1 MARTRTPRR
10 LSTSTITSFKACPYR
25 FRLAYVEGLRPDE
38 DTDIQR
44 IGTNWH
50 KCQEVAAATVS
61 TSIPPEDDKLEKVAE
76 YLDQCYAVPPASKTT
91 LEWATER
98 AILAYSMA
106 GYLWMYQNDPIES
119 IAQELSFRL
128 PLRNPVSGRALPK
141 AFLTGRIDRLLKRRE
156 QPMTGEYKSTSRP
169 IDTGSTYW
177 PRLRLDGQISM
188 YDLAAKIMQRGGRLA
203 EFGLTPTDPLVAGTL
218 YDVWHR
224 PLTRPKLLTQAATR
238 AFLTAGE
245 AYGEHCGQAFVVQ
258 IGPDDP
264 DHPELGPRVAVDG
277 EDTEVKMGAP
287 PKKAGGYH
295 PFAIR
300 ETPDMFG
307 ARLLMEI
314 QEQPDQHFARR
325 EIARTDKELEDF
337 GHELMHVYQSIRAM
351 EASGHWFRNE
361 GQCEAQA
368 SFKCPYLPIC
378 YHGLDVCDGHTCP
391 DGFKR
396 VHDEHSFKEIPD
408 GNTVPD
414 TTTASPETAAS
425 VGHPEN
431 EEAHIAA
438 AHSKDDSG
446 EDLQGSA
453 VDE

>member
-1 MARTRTPRR
+1 MTRTRTLRQVCR
-10 LSTSTITSFKACPYR
+10 LSTSTITSFKACPFR

-38 DTDIQR
+38 DSDIQR
-44 IGTNWH
+44 VGTNWH
-50 KCQEVAAATVS
+50 GCQEVANAGGPGATTEMKLGAVAA
-61 TSIPPEDDKLEKVAE
+61 
-76 YLDQCYAVPPASKTT
+76 YLDECYAVPPASKTV

-98 AILAYSMA
+98 AILVYSMA
-106 GYLWMYQNDPIES
+106 GYLWYYENDSIDS
-119 IAQELSFRL
+119 IARELSFRL

-141 AFLTGRIDRLLKRRE
+141 AYLIGRIDRLLRRRDR
-156 QPMTGEYKSTSRP
+156 PMTGEYKSTSRT
-169 IDTGSTYW
+169 IDAGSTYW

-203 EFGLTPTDPLVAGTL
+203 EFGLAPTDPLVAGTL

-224 PLTRPKLLTQAATR
+224 PLTRPKLLTQAATK
-238 AFLTAGE
+238 AFLAQGSET
-245 AYGEHCGQAFVVQ
+245 YGEYCGQTFEIA

-264 DHPELGPRVAVDG
+264 EHPELGPRITVDSEAV
-277 EDTEVKMGAP
+277 EIKPGAE
-287 PKKAGGYH
+287 PKKAGASR
-295 PFAIR
+295 PIAIR

-325 EIARTDKELEDF
+325 EIARTDQELEDF
-337 GHELMHVYQSIRAM
+337 GHELLHVYQSIRAM
-351 EASGHWFRNE
+351 EVSGHWFRNE
-361 GQCEAQA
+361 NQCEAQS
-368 SFKCPYLPIC
+368 SFKCPYISIC

-396 VHDEHSFKEIPD
+396 IHDEHSFKETPD
-408 GNTVPD
+408 AR
-414 TTTASPETAAS
+414 TTPAPAEETATRVS
-425 VGHPEN
+425 YPEN

-438 AHSKDDSG
+438 AHEEDRPG
-446 EDLQGSA
+446 EDVQGSA